1 MMKKTLI
8 AMIALSALAACQSI
22 DTAQTTQPSSETNT
36 SDNSA
41 LMSAALTTAMNVY
54 SAQSGMSSETA
65 VVSAIEDKLSLTPEQ
80 AIGGVGALMSVAQN
94 TLGSEATNE
103 LETLIPGAKALE
115 SSGLAPLITNMG
127 AVDSAFSALGID
139 PALASQFSPLIIEVL
154 KSQGA
159 STSLISGLTSV
170 WN

>member
-1 MMKKTLI
+1 MKKILI
-8 AMIALSALAACQSI
+8 AVFALSTLAACQSN
-22 DTAQTTQPSSETNT
+22 DAAQTTATPETQSSN
-36 SDNSA
+36 NSA

-65 VVSAIEDKLSLTPEQ
+65 VVNAIEDKLSLTPEQ
-80 AIGGVGALMSVAQN
+80 AVGGVGALMSVAQN
-94 TLGSEATNE
+94 TLGSEAKNE
-103 LETLIPGAKALE
+103 LATLIPGAEALE

-139 PALASQFSPLIIEVL
+139 PAMASQFSPLIIEVL

-159 STSLISGLTSV
+159 SSSLLSSLASV
-170 WN
+170 WK